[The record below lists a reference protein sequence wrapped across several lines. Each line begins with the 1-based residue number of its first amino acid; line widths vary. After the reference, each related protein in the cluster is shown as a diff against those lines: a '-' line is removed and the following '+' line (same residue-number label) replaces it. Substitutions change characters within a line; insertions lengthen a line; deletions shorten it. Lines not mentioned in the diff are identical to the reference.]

1 MKKILI
7 ILILLITSCGYQP
20 IYVDQN
26 QENLI
31 FQKITSDGE
40 KEINNKIINSLKFI
54 QSKDDSSDKILLL
67 NSSYFI
73 QETSKNSKGQVTS
86 YRSNVQVN
94 LIVKKDNKVIK
105 NKNFTQIFSYNNLD
119 NKFNLT
125 KYQNEIKN
133 NLINIIIQ
141 EITIYINS

>member
-1 MKKILI
+1 MRKIVF
-7 ILILLITSCGYQP
+7 ILLTLITSCGYQP

>member
-1 MKKILI
+1 MRKIVF
-7 ILILLITSCGYQP
+7 ILLTLITSCGYQP

-105 NKNFTQIFSYNNLD
+105 NKNFTQIFS
-119 NKFNLT
+119 F
-125 KYQNEIKN
+125 
-133 NLINIIIQ
+133 NIIIQ